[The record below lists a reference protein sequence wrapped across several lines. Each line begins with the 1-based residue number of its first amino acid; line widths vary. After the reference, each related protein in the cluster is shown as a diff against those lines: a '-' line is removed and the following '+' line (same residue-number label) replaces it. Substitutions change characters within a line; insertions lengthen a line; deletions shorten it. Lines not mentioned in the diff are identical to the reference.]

1 MTRLTDA
8 VAMSQLF
15 FSETVPFSDEGVAQ
29 LTQDGV
35 AAALQGI
42 IAAVDNQQLSESS
55 AQDIIKQ
62 VVKQQNVKKGLVM
75 RSLRAALTGDV
86 HGPDLIQSW
95 LLLNRINLDK
105 PRLTEAIPKSN

>member
-1 MTRLTDA
+1 LTDA

-15 FSETVPFSDEGVAQ
+15 FSETVPFSDEAIAQ
-29 LTQDGV
+29 LKQEGV

-95 LLLNRINLDK
+95 LLLNQINLDK
-105 PRLTEAIPKSN
+105 LRLTEAIAKSN